1 MEYLSYVLLAAL
13 LAYIV
18 YRNVSVYLSYRNNKE
33 YINCYQEL
41 LLGSENTLEKIEE
54 YIASQKSE
62 EAINKGRLLKLY
74 ALMNQD
80 LDYADTLNELD
91 LKPVFLQNN
100 SASKSKLSINND
112 VFIWIYLTLALARK
126 NSRFDVLEGL
136 NEKLEDLHLNKRL
149 EAEQGKAI
157 YNTLSESDTKGI
169 DFLNDILQGN
179 YIDYEYDKQLIG
191 LYKRFAASTLAYSG
205 DPIEDYYKEDLRK
218 FASTMIGQN
227 YLKNLEIYDKY
238 PPLTAETENQE

>member
-1 MEYLSYVLLAAL
+1 MGYLSYVLIAVL

-18 YRNVSVYLSYRNNKE
+18 YRNVSLYLSYKNNKG

-41 LLGSENTLEKIEE
+41 LLNSDNALEKIEE
-54 YIASQKSE
+54 YIASQKSD

-74 ALMNQD
+74 ALMEQDKDYLATINQ
-80 LDYADTLNELD
+80 LD

-100 SASKSKLSINND
+100 TVSKNKLSVNND
-112 VFIWIYLTLALARK
+112 VFIWIYLCLALARK
-126 NSRFDVLEGL
+126 NSKFDVMEQL
-136 NEKLEDLHLNKRL
+136 NEKLNDLYLNNRL
-149 EAEQGKAI
+149 EAQQGKAI
-157 YNTLSESDTKGI
+157 YNTLSESDTRGV
-169 DFLNDILQGN
+169 DFLNDVLQGN

-218 FASTMIGQN
+218 FASTMVGQN